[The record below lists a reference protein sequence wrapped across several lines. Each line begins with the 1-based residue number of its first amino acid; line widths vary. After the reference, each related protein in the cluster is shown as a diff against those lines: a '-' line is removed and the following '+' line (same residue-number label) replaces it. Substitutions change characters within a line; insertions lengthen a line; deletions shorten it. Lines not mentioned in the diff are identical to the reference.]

1 MKKQILRL
9 RTGLVIFLGILVLSS
24 SAFAMVDRTVISRE
38 GNRVEERHYYR
49 DGRWYRHDARGNEIF
64 VSDIAPGVYI
74 EALPPQHTTIVIEG
88 TSYYHDNSHYYRPAP
103 HGGYVVVAPPVTVR
117 PRSQNNDNGR
127 TDRGD
132 NSRNGENRDQRR

>member
-1 MKKQILRL
+1 MLKQIRI
-9 RTGLVIFLGILVLSS
+9 GLVIFLGILILSS

-74 EALPPQHTTIVIEG
+74 EALPPQYTTVVIEG
-88 TSYYHDNSHYYRPAP
+88 TSYYHDSSHYYRPGP
-103 HGGYVVVAPPVTVR
+103 RGGYVVVAPPVTVR
-117 PRSQNNDNGR
+117 PRTQNNDNNR
-127 TDRGD
+127 PDRGD